1 MGNGRNVFEEKKYSK
16 FPGFNRKVLV
26 GSQEYRTG
34 SQEYRTILIKSY
46 SNLAIKTNLP

>member
-26 GSQEYRTG
+26 GSQEYRT
-34 SQEYRTILIKSY
+34 ILIKSY